1 MWKSGRNGPYRRRR
15 AGETARHP
23 SVMPPI
29 WPATRAISWLL
40 PVARTA
46 AATRKAREY
55 EELTK
60 ACQRTV
66 SPVLGALVA
75 GTLSAD
81 NVQCR
86 RNAGGGRRML
96 PPRLA
101 VRHPGSCLNPP
112 SLSYLMIRMFILCS
126 FWSRR
131 KLDAMRVFS
140 TERKRV
146 ERRRTQRPAPAL
158 RARNRN
164 FDRGVQ
170 FPGDLRGGVIGGSDP
185 DGRVMGQMEK
195 TMRAIMGKWAQL
207 RWLL

>member
-40 PVARTA
+40 PVAGTG

-55 EELTK
+55 EELRR

-66 SPVLGALVA
+66 SPVLDALVA

-81 NVQCR
+81 NVQMQAECR
-86 RNAGGGRRML
+86 WSATNAASAAGRQTPRPLPRPSLPSLPHDQNVHSMFFLESAQARCDEGVLDQAQARRM
-96 PPRLA
+96 A
-101 VRHPGSCLNPP
+101 AN
-112 SLSYLMIRMFILCS
+112 
-126 FWSRR
+126 
-131 KLDAMRVFS
+131 
-140 TERKRV
+140 
-146 ERRRTQRPAPAL
+146 PAPHLSLA
-158 RARNRN
+158 ARNRS

-170 FPGDLRGGVIGGSDP
+170 FPGNLRGGVIGGSDP
-185 DGRVMGQMEK
+185 EG
-195 TMRAIMGKWAQL
+195 
-207 RWLL
+207 

>member
-81 NVQCR
+81 NVQMQAECR
-86 RNAGGGRRML
+86 WSAANAASAAGRQTPRLLLKSSLSPLPHDQNVHSMFFLESAQARRDEGVFDRAQARRMAAN
-96 PPRLA
+96 PASRP
-101 VRHPGSCLNPP
+101 CL
-112 SLSYLMIRMFILCS
+112 
-126 FWSRR
+126 
-131 KLDAMRVFS
+131 
-140 TERKRV
+140 T
-146 ERRRTQRPAPAL
+146 
-158 RARNRN
+158 
-164 FDRGVQ
+164 
-170 FPGDLRGGVIGGSDP
+170 
-185 DGRVMGQMEK
+185 
-195 TMRAIMGKWAQL
+195 GKEQEF
-207 RWLL
+207 